1 MLINYKT
8 KKLQKQLTDPK
19 QLNKHY
25 GQLAR
30 KINQR
35 LKMLKAADNLA
46 VMKTLPGGCHE
57 LKENYKGC
65 LAVDVSGNYR
75 LIFKPDHDPIPE
87 NKSGGLDWES
97 VTIIEVQEITDYH

>member
-1 MLINYKT
+1 
-8 KKLQKQLTDPK
+8 LTDPK

-25 GQLAR
+25 GQLAK

-35 LKMLKAADNLA
+35 LKQLKAANNLA
-46 VMKTLPGGCHE
+46 IMKTLPGARCHE
-57 LKENYKGC
+57 LKGNYEGC

-75 LIFKPDHDPIPE
+75 LIFKPDHDQVPE
-87 NKSGGLDWES
+87 NQSGGLDWES